1 MAQPNNKKLSIL
13 YILDVLKNYSDENHL
28 LTQADIA
35 KKIYSLYGME
45 LERKSISSNI
55 ESLIDYGYDIVKTAN
70 GCYLAGGEFEPS
82 EVSFLIDAV
91 FSSKSIDSKHSK
103 TLTNKLSKFLSV
115 YKRKQY
121 NYIYKADEIY
131 RTNNKQL
138 FYTIDVLNQAI
149 AEKKKVQF
157 NYNRVYFDK
166 DVKKHKASKRYVVNP
181 YFLINGQGRYYLV
194 CNYDYFNEIANYKL
208 ELITN
213 VKILDEPIKPITQLK
228 GCENGFDIAKYVN
241 ENIYM
246 YNSEP
251 VTVVL
256 KIENDYAV
264 NYVQEWFGGNVEFF
278 KKENTM
284 FARIKTNEQSIVYWC
299 LQYGASVELVEPK
312 HVREKLKEVTQRIAD
327 KYN

>member
-1 MAQPNNKKLSIL
+1 M
-13 YILDVLKNYSDENHL
+13 
-28 LTQADIA
+28 
-35 KKIYSLYGME
+35 
-45 LERKSISSNI
+45 
-55 ESLIDYGYDIVKTAN
+55 
-70 GCYLAGGEFEPS
+70 
-82 EVSFLIDAV
+82 
-91 FSSKSIDSKHSK
+91 
-103 TLTNKLSKFLSV
+103 
-115 YKRKQY
+115 
-121 NYIYKADEIY
+121 
-131 RTNNKQL
+131 

-166 DVKKHKASKRYVVNP
+166 DVEKHKASKRYVVNP

-312 HVREKLKEVTQRIAD
+312 HVREKLKEVTQKIAD